1 MTEKKI
7 SAACSNRVR
16 TGVGVGIKTPPV
28 APVTPF
34 LLHPP
39 PPPLQV
45 ERPTY
50 DEWLLK
56 RKEDEGNLASVA
68 DIEEK
73 RMRECRAGCGMKMG
87 VRG

>member
-1 MTEKKI
+1 MLPT
-7 SAACSNRVR
+7 
-16 TGVGVGIKTPPV
+16 
-28 APVTPF
+28 AP
-34 LLHPP
+34 LRLHPPPPLLLPTAPLLLYP

-56 RKEDEGNLASVA
+56 RKEDEGKLASVA

-73 RMRECRAGCGMKMG
+73 RMRECRAGGWREG
-87 VRG
+87 GE